1 MHGWEEKLGFSQS
14 RDDYK
19 LVVSIYL
26 NLASIINTVYI
37 PISYADHQQ
46 QQGQEHEWEMTTEA
60 VRLDGKLPCYGRSL
74 TESGEF
80 LILA

>member
-1 MHGWEEKLGFSQS
+1 MHGLEEKLGFSQS

-46 QQGQEHEWEMTTEA
+46 QQGQEQE
-60 VRLDGKLPCYGRSL
+60 
-74 TESGEF
+74 
-80 LILA
+80 